1 MVLLDYLD
9 NKGLITEKEIN
20 NLMRHKQNSLDNLIA
35 EIIHLDINSKDPSSN
50 IFSFSANEQQ
60 SSGKNPCEE
69 LGCRIRQIDELA
81 KFAVLYTD
89 CVYIYNPFEKY
100 YFIREWR
107 PDIKKDLIND
117 LLVLKV
123 LQPLIDEGII
133 RFSHGKDFM
142 CKDCRNK
149 IFNKYKEISYLI
161 QKHIEESTS
170 FEVVDGKRNMKVLHV
185 EGDENIFGHNSFY
198 YYPRNTKQEEKIAEL
213 PNNCS
218 LTCKDVSFLKMPEKQ
233 SHDIILDMI
242 RQNANVN
249 LYESSYLINNEFYL
263 NVMQNIS
270 KRKSRTVTPSE
281 FISGFSYSV
290 PFINDIDLVQLLE
303 LRKKDYESFL
313 VYRDSIR
320 YFLEETNNFNVT
332 KNIKEV
338 FSDIVNPEINKIS
351 LTFKNNK
358 TLLKNKVN
366 RELLIS
372 SCLIGL
378 GLFSGLLPNDLGKIV
393 GALGGCD
400 FLKAII
406 NQKIEGTLE
415 SNEIKN
421 NDLYFIWKIKNI

>member
-1 MVLLDYLD
+1 
-9 NKGLITEKEIN
+9 
-20 NLMRHKQNSLDNLIA
+20 
-35 EIIHLDINSKDPSSN
+35 
-50 IFSFSANEQQ
+50 
-60 SSGKNPCEE
+60 
-69 LGCRIRQIDELA
+69 
-81 KFAVLYTD
+81 
-89 CVYIYNPFEKY
+89 
-100 YFIREWR
+100 
-107 PDIKKDLIND
+107 
-117 LLVLKV
+117 
-123 LQPLIDEGII
+123 
-133 RFSHGKDFM
+133 
-142 CKDCRNK
+142 
-149 IFNKYKEISYLI
+149 
-161 QKHIEESTS
+161 
-170 FEVVDGKRNMKVLHV
+170 
-185 EGDENIFGHNSFY
+185 
-198 YYPRNTKQEEKIAEL
+198 
-213 PNNCS
+213 
-218 LTCKDVSFLKMPEKQ
+218 MPERQ